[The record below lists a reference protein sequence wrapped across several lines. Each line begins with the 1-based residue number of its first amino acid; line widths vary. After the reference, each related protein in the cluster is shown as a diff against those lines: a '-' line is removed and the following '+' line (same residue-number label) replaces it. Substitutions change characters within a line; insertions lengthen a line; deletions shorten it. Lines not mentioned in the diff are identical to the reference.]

1 MLHQGCVEGHVPL
14 ICEAKGDQKS
24 ADICTGLAER
34 ITLALGWQIVSDE
47 A

>member
-1 MLHQGCVEGHVPL
+1 MLHQGRVKGHVPL

-24 ADICTGLAER
+24 AGSCTGLAER
-34 ITLALGWQIVSDE
+34 ITLALGWQIVSDD